1 MRFQIRAPFAVAV
14 FGSFAVV
21 AACGRPDDSPVPAQ
35 SAATP
40 GSTTLVGC
48 VAQTGQPDLFL
59 LSVATPRDA
68 QINSPS
74 GTPLPR
80 DGQAGASAAQGAS
93 PSGPVATSGG
103 ATPSSSPSAGG
114 ASSGP
119 GAGPTTTT
127 RIATYRLVGAR
138 AAAMA
143 AHVGGTVE
151 VTGSIQELPSRGQPD
166 TQEINGE
173 FQVESARPVAK
184 DCVR

>member
-1 MRFQIRAPFAVAV
+1 MRFQARAPFAVAV
-14 FGSFAVV
+14 LGSFAIV
-21 AACGRPDDSPVPAQ
+21 AACGRSDESPVPVQ

-40 GSTTLVGC
+40 GSTKLVGC

-59 LSVATPRDA
+59 LSVAVPRDA
-68 QINSPS
+68 QTNSPS
-74 GTPLPR
+74 GTPVPHDDR
-80 DGQAGASAAQGAS
+80 VGASAAQGAT

-103 ATPSSSPSAGG
+103 ATPGNSASAG

-127 RIATYRLVGAR
+127 KIATYRLVGAG
-138 AAAMA
+138 AADMA

-166 TQEINGE
+166 AEQINGE
-173 FQVESARPVAK
+173 FQVESARPVSK